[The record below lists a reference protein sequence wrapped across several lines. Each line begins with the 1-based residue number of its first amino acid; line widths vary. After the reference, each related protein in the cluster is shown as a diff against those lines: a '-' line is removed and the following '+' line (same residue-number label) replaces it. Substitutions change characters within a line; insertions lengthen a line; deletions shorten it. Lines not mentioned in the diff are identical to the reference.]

1 MLRTK
6 SNIVIS
12 KSKKNT
18 HHPQYNFDVDDKK
31 KLYRADI
38 YNPKFNSGLSNMSFE
53 EFPSDH
59 VTAKLTNKHHAN

>member
-38 YNPKFNSGLSNMSFE
+38 YNPIPYKIQQRPQQYEL
-53 EFPSDH
+53 
-59 VTAKLTNKHHAN
+59 